1 MKIAIVSDLH
11 LGYDIFR
18 EDAFKQAYNALNI
31 ANEIADMVLIP
42 GDIFDIYYPKP
53 DVIAEAINLFR
64 DLSKKDWKAQ
74 VIEVKGTKVFTNVPI
89 VAIPGNHETTAQDK
103 QNPMKLLSLAGLLID
118 TSSAYT
124 IVQKDDEI
132 ISIFGLGAMSDNSV
146 KQKLSELNPTPIKN
160 MFNIFMF
167 HQSIYELLPFNE
179 NFMHLNDLPDKFDL
193 YICGHL
199 HNLFYENVHGK
210 KLIIPGSTVLTQ
222 LNDTEKKKGFVLF
235 DTKEYS
241 YEFIE
246 INSRK
251 FIIKTIELD
260 NANDSQILEQCESE
274 IDNSLDKEEK
284 PIIKIYLKGSANLSN
299 FSLIIQKLKIKYSN
313 TAYLSI
319 NAKELTDPNK
329 DKSIIEV
336 RDNKIDQIPIKELGG
351 ILFNKKLKD
360 LDFDFSLINTDKLFE
375 ILSLETNKEKAIL
388 KAREFLEV

>member
-18 EDAFKQAYNALNI
+18 EDAFKQAYDALNI

-199 HNLFYENVHGK
+199 HNLFYEDVHDK

-251 FIIKTIELD
+251 FIIKTIELN

-274 IDNSLDKEEK
+274 IDDSLDKEEK

-336 RDNKIDQIPIKELGG
+336 RDNKIDQVPIKELGT

-360 LDFDFSLINTDKLFE
+360 LDFDFSLVNTDKLFE